1 MLYLAGKFG
10 GEIYISLCSLF
21 TFVMELSDIES
32 FETDFSSPTESSFV
46 LISDQGDGGSRIERR
61 LRQSQ
66 INVER
71 LSLMFK
77 VSFKTK

>member
-1 MLYLAGKFG
+1 
-10 GEIYISLCSLF
+10 
-21 TFVMELSDIES
+21 MELSY
-32 FETDFSSPTESSFV
+32 ETDFSPPTEPTFV
-46 LISDQGDGGSRIERR
+46 LVRNQGDGRGRLERK

-77 VSFKTK
+77 VSVYYTVQQYDI